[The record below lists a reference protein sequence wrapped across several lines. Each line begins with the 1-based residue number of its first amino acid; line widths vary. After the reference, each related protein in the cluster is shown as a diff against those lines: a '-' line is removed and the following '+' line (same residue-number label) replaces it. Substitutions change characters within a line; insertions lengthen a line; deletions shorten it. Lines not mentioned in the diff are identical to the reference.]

1 MNRREEAQQLG
12 YVPINGTDHTDRTDE
27 GDNPDLMETANVF
40 LDVVQFLKGRLGGF
54 DIGFKEEASVVAL
67 IQTFFDSLR

>member
-12 YVPINGTDHTDRTDE
+12 YVPINGTDHTDTRDE

-40 LDVVQFLKGRLGGF
+40 IGVVHFLKGRLGGF
-54 DIGFKEEASVVAL
+54 EEEASVVAL